1 MSLHP
6 VGLTIDQLAVVV
18 DAAKRVPAQR
28 LSRFLDSV
36 VDLLLPLDA
45 ITDAAVQ
52 SAIARVL
59 KRLGQAA

>member
-18 DAAKRVPAQR
+18 DAAKVPAQR

>member
-18 DAAKRVPAQR
+18 DAAKRVPAQP